1 VAEVAMLSIMQ
12 GGLDR
17 ALEIISPA

>member
-17 ALEIISPA
+17 ALEVVAPA